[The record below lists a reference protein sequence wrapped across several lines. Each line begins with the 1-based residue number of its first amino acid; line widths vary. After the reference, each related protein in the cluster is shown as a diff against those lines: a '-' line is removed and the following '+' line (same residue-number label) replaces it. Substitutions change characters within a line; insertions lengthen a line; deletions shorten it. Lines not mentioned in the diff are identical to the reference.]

1 MSADM
6 ELPYNPKKE
15 EEELNVGSVV
25 TVDVSSTSFF
35 LEDLLET
42 FLEEALLD
50 IADFFTDVGFF
61 VCLLLLPL
69 LLSLLFPLSPLLA
82 LLNVSTLT
90 VSLLIVVMDA
100 EGILD
105 ILDLLLLVLDIIKS
119 DGNSTIRR
127 MFFIFCCCCF
137 AMFDIDVLLSNV
149 VSFVFV
155 VELPNEF
162 LRT

>member
-15 EEELNVGSVV
+15 EEEVNVGSVV
-25 TVDVSSTSFF
+25 TVDVSSTSF
-35 LEDLLET
+35 LEDLLDI
-42 FLEEALLD
+42 FLVVD
-50 IADFFTDVGFF
+50 DVDFFTDVGCFL
-61 VCLLLLPL
+61 CLPLLPL
-69 LLSLLFPLSPLLA
+69 PFSTPLSPLLA

-90 VSLLIVVMDA
+90 LSLLTVVMDA
-100 EGILD
+100 DGHILD
-105 ILDLLLLVLDIIKS
+105 ILDLLLVLEIIKS

-127 MFFIFCCCCF
+127 IFFIFCCCCCCF

-155 VELPNEF
+155 VEPNEF